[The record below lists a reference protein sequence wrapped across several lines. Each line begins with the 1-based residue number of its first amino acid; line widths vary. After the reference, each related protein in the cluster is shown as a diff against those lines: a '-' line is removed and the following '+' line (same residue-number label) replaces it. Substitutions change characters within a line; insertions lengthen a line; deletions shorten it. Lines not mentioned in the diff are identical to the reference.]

1 MDAFSIREVIEMAI
15 RTEVLGNSYYSEL
28 AAKFKGGDREVY
40 ELFTKLAEAEK
51 NHIVAFTA
59 LREKVAQEEPD
70 NWQEIS
76 EYMRAFVESAFFLGK
91 DKAMLHMQ
99 NVTDP
104 LHAVGLAIGFEKE
117 TLLYFYT
124 MRDSVREKH
133 IVNEIIEEEKHH
145 IVWLSKYKAQRSGQR
160 Q

>member
-1 MDAFSIREVIEMAI
+1 METFSIREVIEMAV
-15 RTEVLGNSYYSEL
+15 RTEVLGNSYYNDL
-28 AAKFKGGDREVY
+28 AAKFKGGNREVY

-51 NHIVAFTA
+51 NHIIAFTA
-59 LREKVAQEEPD
+59 LKEKVGEEEPD
-70 NWQEIS
+70 NWQDIS

-99 NVTDP
+99 NVADP

-124 MRDSVREKH
+124 IRDSVKEKN

-145 IVWLSKYKAQRSGQR
+145 IVWLSKYKAQHSGHNA
-160 Q
+160 